1 MVRKKQSARKVSV
14 YANLAT
20 RHRTKKDTAARK
32 KAEYLATLPKH
43 PVKRLLYRMHPKR
56 VAKFWFSKKGLF
68 TALKALGV
76 LVIIMVLAS
85 FAAFAYFRKDLN
97 KINPDT
103 LAQRVKSTV
112 TTYYDR
118 NNNVL
123 WTDKGTGDYTLVVD
137 AKSISSCM
145 GKATVAIE
153 DKDFYKHGGVSL
165 TGTFRALISN
175 SQGNATQG
183 GSTLTQQLVK
193 QVFFRDEAS
202 QRGLS
207 GIPRKIKEM
216 ILAIEVERMYSKDQI
231 IGMYLNESP
240 YGGRRNGVE
249 SAAQTYFHK
258 SSKNLTLPEC
268 SLLAAI
274 PNNPSIYNPYN
285 TDGNSALITRQQKVL
300 DNMVSLGSITKEQ
313 ADTAKAVDIL
323 SEVQPL
329 ADQLDDIKA
338 PHFVLM
344 VRSQL
349 EEQLGKTV
357 VGDGG
362 LKVYTTLD
370 SKIQS
375 QLETNMNDIFSGKM
389 TNRDC
394 SYTNCSNYAGF
405 SNGAAAIED
414 TKTGQLL
421 ALVGSRDFSYPGYGQ
436 DNAATGFIQPGSS
449 IKPLVYAQLFQNQG
463 TGKLNYGSGSILS
476 DTSTSFGSYKPQ
488 DADGKFQGNINIRQ
502 ALARSRNIPAI
513 KAMAVNEAN
522 ATGSTWAT
530 IRAMGDTKYCT
541 QGADAQAGL
550 SSAIGGCGTR
560 LVDHLNAIASL
571 GRMGSYSPQ
580 STILKVT
587 NSSGQTL
594 KQYKAES
601 KQVIDPQAAYIVTD
615 IMGDSK
621 ARAGLGWNQ
630 DYLPYLNKS
639 KIHTAAKTGTSNAQ
653 IGSKIVPKDIWT
665 VGYTPNLSM
674 AVWFGNPDTTPL
686 KQGNSLIPAMF
697 FDRTMATATDIYV
710 SEGKA
715 QYSDWF
721 TAPQGIQTIKGEL
734 YPSYYNKSAGTTN
747 VKMDFDKVSKKKATS
762 CTPDGAKVSIGVT
775 KTVDPTTKK
784 EILSASDGYDA
795 TKDDDAHSCDDAKPS
810 VTISSNGGGSLTI
823 YYTHG
828 RYQLQSIEIRQGS
841 NVLASKQLSGD
852 GSWTLSGSD
861 LSAAS
866 TGTIDATL
874 TDAGYYTTGSSVQ
887 YAP

>member
-20 RHRTKKDTAARK
+20 KHRTKKDTAARK

-43 PVKRLLYRMHPKR
+43 PLKRLIYRMHPKR

-76 LVIIMVLAS
+76 LAIIMVLAS

-103 LAQRVKSTV
+103 LSQRVKSTV

-123 WTDKGTGDYTLVVD
+123 WTDKGQGDYTLVVD
-137 AKSISSCM
+137 PKTIASCM
-145 GKATVAIE
+145 GQATVAIE
-153 DKDFYKHGGVSL
+153 DKEFYKHGGVSL
-165 TGTFRALISN
+165 SGTLRAVISN

-193 QVFFRDEAS
+193 QVFFRDEAA
-202 QRGLS
+202 QRGIS

-216 ILAIEVERMYSKDQI
+216 ILAIEVERMYSKEQI

-258 SSKNLTLPEC
+258 SAKDLSLPEC

-285 TDGNSALITRQQKVL
+285 TDGNDALVTRQRKVI
-300 DNMVSLGSITKEQ
+300 DNMVSLNYITKQQ
-313 ADTAKAVDIL
+313 ADAAKAVDVM

-329 ADQLDDIKA
+329 ADQLDGIKA

-344 VRSQL
+344 VRNQL

-370 SKIQS
+370 STIQN
-375 QLETNMNDIFSGKM
+375 QLESNMNDIFSGKM

-394 SYTNCSNYAGF
+394 GYVNCSNYAGF
-405 SNGAAAIED
+405 TNGAAGIED

-421 ALVGSRDFSYPGYGQ
+421 ALVGSRDFTYPGYGQ
-436 DNAATGFIQPGSS
+436 DNAATGFMQPGSS

-463 TGKLNYGSGSILS
+463 AGKMNYGSGSILS

-502 ALARSRNIPAI
+502 SIARSRNIPAI

-522 ATGSTWAT
+522 SEGSTWAT
-530 IRAMGDTKYCT
+530 IRAMGDSKYCT

-571 GRMGSYSPQ
+571 GRMGAYTPQ

-594 KQYKAES
+594 KQYKAER
-601 KQVIDPQAAYIVTD
+601 KQIIDPQAAYIVTD

-639 KIHTAAKTGTSNAQ
+639 KVHTAAKTGTSNAE

-665 VGYTPNLSM
+665 VGYTPSLSM

-697 FDRTMATATDIYV
+697 FDRTMASATETYV
-710 SEGKA
+710 NQGKA
-715 QYSDWF
+715 QYSDWY
-721 TAPQGIQTIKGEL
+721 TAPEGIQTIKGEL
-734 YPSYYNKSAGTTN
+734 FPSYYNKSAGMTN
-747 VKMDFDKVSKKKATS
+747 AKMDFDKVSKKKATA
-762 CTPDGAKVSIGVT
+762 CTPAGARVSIGVT
-775 KTVDPTTKK
+775 KTIDPVTKK
-784 EILSASDGYDA
+784 EIVTATDGYDA
-795 TKDDDAHSCDDAKPS
+795 TKDDDAHNCDDAKPS
-810 VTISSNGGGSLTI
+810 VTVTSSSSGSITI

-828 RYQLQSIEIRQGS
+828 RYQLQNIEVRQGDT
-841 NVLASKQLSGD
+841 VLASKQLAGD
-852 GSWTLSGSD
+852 GSWTLAGAD

-866 TGTIDATL
+866 AGTIQVNL
-874 TDAGYYTTGSSVQ
+874 TDVGYYTSSGNVQ